1 MKKKIMFIYLKTGGG
16 HVAPA
21 NAISNYLL
29 EHNSDKIETVLVDGL
44 AGSSW
49 YAKLILEKGYRF
61 LQNKA
66 EWLYEVIYFFHKF
79 RLIAKFSGFLV
90 TQNTQTYIRKRILEE
105 QPDLIVLLHFFMIEP
120 VYVVLE
126 KRNLNTKVITIVT
139 DPYTAHPLWF
149 IRKNLNY
156 ILFSEKLKR
165 KCIADGIAESNIKVF
180 SFVINSKFSSVKEN
194 VNTKELR
201 TKHGF
206 GDGKI
211 VLLLGGADGIR
222 NAKKIVNAIVE
233 KSSNYEIAVVCGK
246 NTSLF
251 AKMNQLKS
259 ERKLDSLK
267 VFGFVDFVYELIN
280 VSDVVVTKCGASTIS
295 EILLS
300 GKIPFINRYL
310 WEQEKG
316 NVEFVVENKFGIYE
330 KDIDKLAINVDELF
344 RDERKSEKYL
354 SNIKSAGLRNGLEE
368 VAGYIKGLL
377 VL

>member
-16 HVAPA
+16 HAAPA
-21 NAISNYLL
+21 NAVSNYLL
-29 EHNSDKIETVLVDGL
+29 ENNSDKIETVLVDGL

-49 YAKLILEKGYRF
+49 FAKLILEKGYRF

-79 RLIAKFSGFLV
+79 RLIAKISGFLV
-90 TQNTQTYIRKRILEE
+90 TQNTQSYIRKRILEE
-105 QPDLIVLLHFFMIEP
+105 QPDLIVLLHFFMIQP
-120 VYVVLE
+120 VYKVLE
-126 KRNLNTKVITIVT
+126 KHNLNTKVITIVT

-180 SFVINSKFSSVKEN
+180 PFVINSKFSSVKES
-194 VNTKELR
+194 VNSLALR
-201 TKHGF
+201 AKHGF

-222 NAKKIVNAIVE
+222 NAKKIVSAIVE

-251 AKMNQLKS
+251 AKMTLLKS

-280 VSDVVVTKCGASTIS
+280 VSDVIITKCGASTIS

-300 GKIPFINRYL
+300 CKIPFINRYL

-316 NVEFVVENKFGIYE
+316 NVEFVVENEFGIYE
-330 KDIDKLAINVDELF
+330 KDIDKLAANVDELF
-344 RDERKSEKYL
+344 RDEKKATKYL

-368 VAGYIKGLL
+368 VAGYIKRLL
-377 VL
+377 